1 MRRLQILVYLV
12 VGGFL
17 FSFLIAPGAG
27 AQSTETPSG
36 RLTLSKVALFKSGVG
51 YFELRG
57 KAPAGKGIPLSFKRE
72 QMNDLLKS
80 LTVLNLSGGSVGS
93 IVYDSTKTA
102 AQELNDYAFDF
113 KKGDGLPQVVEQLQG
128 SPIEIA
134 TGSSAVK
141 GTVVGV
147 EKRITLENKTEIP
160 RFYLSIIDDNGQLRS
175 FNTEEIVGIRF
186 LDERL
191 NQDLERY
198 LAILFRKHRKD
209 EKTLIITPTGEG
221 MQDLLVGYVAEA
233 PVWKATYRIV
243 IQDEDKGAKP
253 YLQGWAIVDN
263 VSRTDWKDVDL
274 SLVSGLPISF
284 IQNLYDPQF
293 KQRPVVQMEKEAPP
307 APVIPEAGMRADR
320 MQMAAAPMAKAERN
334 GVKPFA
340 ESREMG
346 AASPEEWNLADQMR
360 KLEADT
366 VTREVGEM
374 FEYRIDHP
382 VTIERNR
389 SALVPIVA
397 KEIDGQAVDLYN
409 EGVRPGNP
417 LAAVR
422 LKNSTG
428 LTLEGGPLTVM
439 QGDSY
444 AGEALTKTLKPGEER
459 YITYAVDLG
468 LHVHTRTGTKT
479 EEVDRVVINR
489 GVVRMHRAVI
499 ETKTYTLDNKTPR
512 SKTVV
517 IEHPYHPDWKLLNKD
532 KPAEITDN
540 YIRFEVKAPG
550 REITSFA
557 VREMRDS
564 WERIMVTNLTPD
576 QIVLFAGKNYLSQQT
591 RQQLEKIVALKSE
604 ISAID
609 RELKA
614 LEKGRDQIFKD
625 QKRLREN
632 LQGLGQTTEEKDLR
646 SRYIK
651 QLNQQ
656 ETQLQKEREREKAL
670 EVQRETKQ
678 RALNGLINAL
688 EQDLSVQEQ

>member
-1 MRRLQILVYLV
+1 MYKR
-12 VGGFL
+12 
-17 FSFLIAPGAG
+17 
-27 AQSTETPSG
+27 QS
-36 RLTLSKVALFKSGVG
+36 A
-51 YFELRG
+51 
-57 KAPAGKGIPLSFKRE
+57 
-72 QMNDLLKS
+72 
-80 LTVLNLSGGSVGS
+80 GS

-113 KKGDGLPQVVEQLQG
+113 KRGDGLPQVVEQLQG
-128 SPIEIA
+128 SPIQIA

-147 EKRITLENKTEIP
+147 EKRITLQNKTEIP
-160 RFYLSIIDDNGQLRS
+160 RFYLSIIDDDGQLRS
-175 FNTEEIVGIRF
+175 FHTEEIVGIRF

-221 MQDLLVGYVAEA
+221 MQDLLVSYVAEA

-334 GVKPFA
+334 GAKPFA

-346 AASPEEWNLADQMR
+346 AASPKEWNLAEQMR

-382 VTIERNR
+382 VTIERNC

-397 KEIDGQAVDLYN
+397 KEIDGEAVDLYN
-409 EGVRPGNP
+409 EGVRPDNP

-444 AGEALTKTLKPGEER
+444 VGEALTKTLKPGEER

-468 LHVHTRTGTKT
+468 LHVHTR
-479 EEVDRVVINR
+479 
-489 GVVRMHRAVI
+489 ACLL
-499 ETKTYTLDNKTPR
+499 YTSPSPR
-512 SKTVV
+512 
-517 IEHPYHPDWKLLNKD
+517 D
-532 KPAEITDN
+532 
-540 YIRFEVKAPG
+540 
-550 REITSFA
+550 
-557 VREMRDS
+557 
-564 WERIMVTNLTPD
+564 
-576 QIVLFAGKNYLSQQT
+576 
-591 RQQLEKIVALKSE
+591 
-604 ISAID
+604 
-609 RELKA
+609 
-614 LEKGRDQIFKD
+614 
-625 QKRLREN
+625 
-632 LQGLGQTTEEKDLR
+632 
-646 SRYIK
+646 
-651 QLNQQ
+651 
-656 ETQLQKEREREKAL
+656 
-670 EVQRETKQ
+670 
-678 RALNGLINAL
+678 
-688 EQDLSVQEQ
+688 